1 MMTQRHSQNVCTH
14 KLIGGRDPP
23 QIKRKLMKKILVQNA
38 QFYKVDED
46 GNTVR
51 NDDGSVK
58 MFTIHQNVD
67 VSFISEYFDEHELTE
82 VKEGSF

>member
-1 MMTQRHSQNVCTH
+1 
-14 KLIGGRDPP
+14 
-23 QIKRKLMKKILVQNA
+23 MKKILVQNA